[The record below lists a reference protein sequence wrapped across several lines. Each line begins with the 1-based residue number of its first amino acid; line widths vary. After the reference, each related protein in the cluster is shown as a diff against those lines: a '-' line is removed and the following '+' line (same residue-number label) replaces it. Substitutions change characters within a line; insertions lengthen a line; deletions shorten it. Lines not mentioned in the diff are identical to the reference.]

1 MAEDLNEFIC
11 NKKVLEVF
19 SSEIL
24 FVIIKKM
31 VLHEDNKI
39 KANNLEKVFTVLMT
53 IQPNSVESDRAFSGL
68 GCFVTKVRTDFEV
81 KPQKLLCFYAVI
93 INSRNFK

>member
-1 MAEDLNEFIC
+1 METQERTALAEDLNEFIC

-68 GCFVTKVRTDFEV
+68 GCFVCKVRNRRQEETFDSF
-81 KPQKLLCFYAVI
+81 LL
-93 INSRNFK
+93 